1 MSKQKYLI
9 LGGNGLVGKNLA
21 KILRAQGEDVV
32 VTSRKPEGLENALAC
47 DILNEDDLTRV
58 FEQTQPDVVIN
69 ATNLAGGVD
78 FCEHNPDKSEA
89 FHLNANINIGNLCK
103 KHGSKMVLISTDYV
117 FDGENPPYSED
128 DATNPL
134 NNYGKFKLEA
144 EQWMEQNLDN
154 YLIVRT
160 TNVFGWDPLS
170 PTPNFLIGTFR
181 RWQDGE
187 ETTVPSFLLGNP
199 THAYNLSEGI
209 LSLIDKAQDGLFHVV
224 GSSLANRLEWVQGF
238 ASRLNR
244 DDIVIKENP
253 TPPEGMIPR
262 PLESDL
268 KIDKFK
274 SVSPVELWSMD
285 RGIDFFIEEMKQDLG

>member
-9 LGGNGLVGKNLA
+9 LGGNGLIGKNLA
-21 KILRAQGEDVV
+21 KVLRANEAEFAM
-32 VTSRKPEGLENALAC
+32 TSRDPEGLDNAIRC
-47 DILNEDDLTRV
+47 DILDEAALAEV
-58 FEQTQPDVVIN
+58 FEKTQPDVVIN

-89 FHLNANINIGNLCK
+89 FHLNANINIGNLCL
-103 KHGSKMVLISTDYV
+103 KHGCKMVLISTDYV
-117 FDGENPPYSED
+117 FDGENPPYSEE

-134 NNYGKFKLEA
+134 NNYGKFKLAA
-144 EQWMEQNLDN
+144 EQWMQKNLED
-154 YLIVRT
+154 YLVVRT
-160 TNVFGWDPLS
+160 TNVYGWDPLS
-170 PTPNFLIGTFR
+170 PTPNFLIGTYR

-209 LSLIDKAQDGLFHVV
+209 LSLVDLNQTGVFHVV
-224 GSSLANRLEWVQGF
+224 GSSLANRLEWVQSF
-238 ASRLNR
+238 ASKLNR

-274 SVSPVELWSMD
+274 SISPVELWTMD
-285 RGIDFFIEEMKQDLG
+285 RGLDFFIEEMKQDAC

>member
-1 MSKQKYLI
+1 MSKQKFLI
-9 LGGNGLVGKNLA
+9 LGGNGLIGKNLA
-21 KILRAQGEDVV
+21 RILSERGADFAL
-32 VTSRKPEGLENALAC
+32 TSRNPEGLQNALQC
-47 DILNEDDLTRV
+47 DILSRDDLESVFAKTR
-58 FEQTQPDVVIN
+58 PDIVIN

-78 FCEHNPDKSEA
+78 FCEHNPDKAEA
-89 FHLNANINIGNLCK
+89 FHLTANINIGQLCK
-103 KHGSKMVLISTDYV
+103 QHGSKMVMISTDYV
-117 FDGENPPYSED
+117 FDGENPPYAEE

-134 NNYGKFKLEA
+134 NNYGKFKLKA
-144 EQWMEQNLDN
+144 EQWMQENLEDS
-154 YLIVRT
+154 LVART
-160 TNVFGWDPLS
+160 TNVYGWDPES
-170 PTPNFLIGTFR
+170 PTPNFLIGVYR

-187 ETTVPSFLLGNP
+187 ETVVPSFLLGNP
-199 THAYNLSEGI
+199 THAYNLSEAI
-209 LSLIDKAQDGLFHVV
+209 LSLVDLNQKGLFHVV

-244 DDIVIKENP
+244 DDVVIKENP

-285 RGIDFFIEEMKQDLG
+285 RGLDFFIEEMQRDA